1 MKKVLNFSIF
11 ISIVFFFVGC
21 GSPYRQAQL
30 NEIIEGKDLLI
41 KIPSINWNIHKEYN
55 QQTWKRNASGTPFI
69 YHNNGNEQF
78 SIYTNKYYKG
88 GQDKY
93 FIKNSHYSDTDIDG
107 QRIFDK
113 NDKETG
119 ITYGKSWI
127 SYINY
132 LKCNGGVFSR
142 GFGGSYQSIG
152 VKFYHIN
159 CGYYDTSYKEN
170 DGKRILHVDYR
181 YTHNPNTKDG
191 KHREKDIKNAVKKA
205 IATLKIK
212 NIDIKRMEKENLMH
226 YDKEFKSTKW

>member
-11 ISIVFFFVGC
+11 ISIIFLFVGC
-21 GSPYRQAQL
+21 GSPYRHTQL
-30 NEIIEGKDLLI
+30 NEIIESKYLLFQV
-41 KIPSINWNIHKEYN
+41 PNTQFEVTKEYKRDI
-55 QQTWKRNASGTPFI
+55 WKHEKGTPGLK
-69 YHNNGNEQF
+69 NWLDDMQF
-78 SIYTNKYYKG
+78 HIYTNKYYKG

-93 FIKNSHYSDTDIDG
+93 FNKNSQYSDTDIDG

>member
-1 MKKVLNFSIF
+1 MRKILKATLLS
-11 ISIVFFFVGC
+11 SIVFLFIAC
-21 GSPYRQAQL
+21 GSPYRQVQL
-30 NEIIEGKDLLI
+30 NEILVNKDILYVV
-41 KIPSINWNIHKEYN
+41 PSINFEIMKTYSKEKYKMES
-55 QQTWKRNASGTPFI
+55 WLPHI
-69 YHNNGNEQF
+69 YHKNGNEQF
-78 SIYTNKYYKG
+78 HIYTNKYHKG
-88 GQDKY
+88 RSDDI
-93 FIKNSHYSDTDIDG
+93 FFNKNSQYSDTDIDG